1 MIRRPVIRRFQMP
14 PRLLRLVGAQ
24 RLEGFAELFLRF
36 RREKHARKTGSRVR
50 VRRGLH
56 LNHDS
61 CVPRDIAVEF
71 LRGILITGRD
81 DLYGVLGCG
90 NPAEFYVSSQ
100 GCSLTGNLPRRSN
113 QGDHSG
119 LFKWTAVRSPD
130 VNVQVDGRIAAP
142 QRGRADAPAVR
153 AAGIRRRPL
162 RENGMREE
170 DTRLN
175 EKP

>member
-1 MIRRPVIRRFQMP
+1 
-14 PRLLRLVGAQ
+14 
-24 RLEGFAELFLRF
+24 
-36 RREKHARKTGSRVR
+36 
-50 VRRGLH
+50 
-56 LNHDS
+56 
-61 CVPRDIAVEF
+61 
-71 LRGILITGRD
+71 ILITGRD

-162 RENGMREE
+162 RENGMREKE
-170 DTRLN
+170 RSKKRSEEHTSELQSPYDLVCRLLLEKKKTRM
-175 EKP
+175 

>member
-50 VRRGLH
+50 VRRGL
-56 LNHDS
+56 
-61 CVPRDIAVEF
+61 
-71 LRGILITGRD
+71 LITGRD

-162 RENGMREE
+162 RENGMREKE
-170 DTRLN
+170 RS
-175 EKP
+175 KKKIRG